1 MWKVWI
7 SLLSVYQ
14 NVIPW
19 RGTADFLI
27 DHNKRNVARA
37 EYTFKTNKAGNII
50 YSKLYKLLGPT
61 IYINAIITNN
71 KHCCKIK
78 LI

>member
-27 DHNKRNVARA
+27 DQNKRNVSRE
-37 EYTFKTNKAGNII
+37 EYTFKTTKQEI
-50 YSKLYKLLGPT
+50 
-61 IYINAIITNN
+61 
-71 KHCCKIK
+71 
-78 LI
+78 